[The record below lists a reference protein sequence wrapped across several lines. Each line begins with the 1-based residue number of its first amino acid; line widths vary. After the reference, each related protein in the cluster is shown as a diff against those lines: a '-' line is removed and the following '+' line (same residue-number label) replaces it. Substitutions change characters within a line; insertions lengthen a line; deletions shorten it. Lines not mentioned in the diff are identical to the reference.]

1 MTVQNDLRHR
11 KWMAYKRSF
20 PLYLLLAPAVVY
32 MFIYGYMTFPYIWLA
47 FVRYNVRQP
56 LFGMEFV
63 GLKNFEFFFKSQS
76 AWTVSWN
83 TIKFN
88 LISIGGGTILSLG
101 IAILLNELASRKF
114 VRVAQS
120 VIIFPYFISWTS
132 VHFML
137 YNLFGDSTGL
147 INNLLKALGQQPVFW
162 YGDAKIWTY
171 IISGVLLWKSFGMN
185 TVIYLA
191 AIMGVD
197 QEIMEAGMIDGAGR
211 FQRIIHIMLPA
222 ITPTVCI
229 LVLMSVGKIF
239 YGDFGMI
246 YALIGDNGVLY
257 PTTDIVDTYVFRAL
271 RKTGDPSTAMAV
283 SLFQSLIGFGT
294 VLASNMTVKRLYPD
308 GALF

>member
-1 MTVQNDLRHR
+1 MLAQNTLSPKR
-11 KWMAYKRSF
+11 WLTYKRSI
-20 PLYLLLAPAVVY
+20 PLYLLLAPAMVY

-47 FVRYNVRQP
+47 FVKYNVRES
-56 LFGMEFV
+56 LFGMSFV

-88 LISIGGGTILSLG
+88 LISIGGGTVLSLA

-114 VRVAQS
+114 VRFTQS
-120 VIIFPYFISWTS
+120 IIIFPYFISWTS

-147 INNLLKALGQQPVFW
+147 INNLLKTMGMNTVFW
-162 YGDAKIWTY
+162 YGESHLWTY
-171 IISGVLLWKSFGMN
+171 IISGALLWKSFGMN

-191 AIMGVD
+191 AIVGVD
-197 QEIMEAGMIDGAGR
+197 QEMMEAGMIDGAGR
-211 FQRIIHIMLPA
+211 WQRIIHIMLPA
-222 ITPTVCI
+222 ITPTISV

-283 SLFQSLIGFGT
+283 SLFQSLIGFAT
-294 VLASNMTVKRLYPD
+294 VLASNMAVKRLYPD

>member
-1 MTVQNDLRHR
+1 MTLQNDLRHR

-20 PLYLLLAPAVVY
+20 PLYLLLAPAVIY

-47 FVRYNVRQP
+47 FVRYDVRKP
-56 LFGMEFV
+56 LFGMEFI

-88 LISIGGGTILSLG
+88 LISIGGGTVLSLG
-101 IAILLNELASRKF
+101 IAILLNELANRKF
-114 VRVAQS
+114 IRITQS

-147 INNLLKALGQQPVFW
+147 INNIFKFLGLETVFW
-162 YGDAKIWTY
+162 YGNAEIWTW
-171 IISGVLLWKSFGMN
+171 IISAVLLWKSFGMN

-191 AIMGVD
+191 AIVGID
-197 QEIMEAGMIDGAGR
+197 QEILEAGMIDGANR
-211 FQRIIHIMLPA
+211 FQRIRYILLPA
-222 ITPTVCI
+222 ITPTVSV

-283 SLFQSLIGFGT
+283 SLFQSLIGFAT

>member
-1 MTVQNDLRHR
+1 MTLQNDLRHR

-20 PLYLLLAPAVVY
+20 PLYLLLAPAVIY

-47 FVRYNVRQP
+47 FVRYDVRKP
-56 LFGMEFV
+56 LFGMEFI

-88 LISIGGGTILSLG
+88 LISIGGGTVLSLG
-101 IAILLNELASRKF
+101 IAILLNELANRKF
-114 VRVAQS
+114 IRITQS

-147 INNLLKALGQQPVFW
+147 INNIFKSLGLETVFW
-162 YGDAKIWTY
+162 YGNAEIWTW
-171 IISGVLLWKSFGMN
+171 IISAVLLWKSFGMN

-191 AIMGVD
+191 AIVGID
-197 QEIMEAGMIDGAGR
+197 QEILEAGMIDGANR
-211 FQRIIHIMLPA
+211 FQRIRYILLPA
-222 ITPTVCI
+222 ITPTVSV

-283 SLFQSLIGFGT
+283 SLFQSLIGFAT

>member
-1 MTVQNDLRHR
+1 
-11 KWMAYKRSF
+11 MAYKHSF
-20 PLYLLLAPAVVY
+20 PLYLLLAPAVIY
-32 MFIYGYMTFPYIWLA
+32 TFIYGYMSFPYIWLA

-56 LFGMEFV
+56 LFTMEFI

-76 AWTVSWN
+76 VWTVSWN

-88 LISIGGGTILSLG
+88 LISLTGGTVLSLG
-101 IAILLNELASRKF
+101 IAILLNELACRRF
-114 VRVAQS
+114 VKIAQS
-120 VIIFPYFISWTS
+120 VIIFPYFLSWTS

-147 INNLLKALGQQPVFW
+147 INNVLKALGQKPIFW
-162 YGDAKIWTY
+162 YGEASIWTY
-171 IISGVLLWKSFGMN
+171 IISGVLMWKSFGMN

-191 AIMGVD
+191 AITGVD

-211 FQRIIHIMLPA
+211 FQRIIHIMLPS

-229 LVLMSVGKIF
+229 LLLMSVGRIF

-294 VLASNMTVKRLYPD
+294 VLASNITVKRLYPD